1 MMANDS
7 FGAWKGATG
16 TAANGQLLLYSKL
29 APENGDKKK
38 IKARNPDF
46 YEVSWFVHT
55 LNTTNE
61 TDF

>member
-38 IKARNPDF
+38 
-46 YEVSWFVHT
+46 
-55 LNTTNE
+55 
-61 TDF
+61 